1 MNVPEIAQKIE
12 ELFDIL
18 KHTCQSSNEL
28 ARKINSILIH
38 GDGVPP
44 NILMAGWDYFCK
56 TKGSHN
62 VWRFC
67 K

>member
-18 KHTCQSSNEL
+18 KHTCTSSTEL

-38 GDGVPP
+38 GDNVPP
-44 NILMAGWDYFCK
+44 NILMAGWTYFVK
-56 TKGSHN
+56 QKGVEN
-62 VWRFC
+62 E
-67 K
+67 